1 MKEERLTVR
10 FYLVVGVSEDT
21 NHVDFGAHHAK
32 PAIQKEF
39 KTRRV
44 CTYASFEGFLN
55 APIADSMS
63 RLAYTGMFNT
73 G

>member
-10 FYLVVGVSEDT
+10 FYLVVGVGEDT

-39 KTRRV
+39 KTGGSALTRV
-44 CTYASFEGFLN
+44 SKV
-55 APIADSMS
+55 S
-63 RLAYTGMFNT
+63 
-73 G
+73 